1 MKKSFLMCL
10 KEINLVKHEMHVTY
24 SEPLRS
30 KVYPTPHYL
39 EEEIDHEFEV
49 TLHNG
54 IIERSDSVYT
64 APLVVMKKPG
74 GSNRL
79 SCNYGQLIINITL
92 FDPGPMKK
100 YLIK

>member
-1 MKKSFLMCL
+1 M
-10 KEINLVKHEMHVTY
+10 
-24 SEPLRS
+24 
-30 KVYPTPHYL
+30 
-39 EEEIDHEFEV
+39 
-49 TLHNG
+49 LHNG
-54 IIERSDSVYT
+54 IIERFDSAYS

-79 SCNYGQLIINITL
+79 SCNYGQLIIKITV